1 MFPMHFDEK
10 TTEKI
15 IEEIFVLKKVQTY
28 LKPFKQL
35 QFPNI
40 LLNDPNL
47 HEVLHFFWFKSVNH
61 DLSTPCSTTCNY
73 FSTRLWA

>member
-1 MFPMHFDEK
+1 MQTVRLISSKVVEKVEKHVFPMHFDDN

-47 HEVLHFFWFKSVNH
+47 HQVLHFFFGLNH
-61 DLSTPCSTTCNY
+61 
-73 FSTRLWA
+73 